1 MLRLSLLDQS
11 GESIVLCYRTARSIY
26 RWFVP
31 MIGRYYL
38 KRMIDDGLPA
48 RFRLPL
54 LFLLT
59 KSLSQ
64 EDQLI
69 VSRIESVRS
78 KMANRGDVY
87 VDIYPSPSPGSAGMV
102 SSPEVKPAPGK
113 VKKVPLSRI
122 ANTTSVLPYWGTFLY
137 LCANVNRA
145 KTILE
150 LGSCA
155 GISGCYM
162 ASGKYC
168 KRFITIEGSRALAT
182 LAESNIRQVADNFA
196 VITALF
202 DDGFDETLPKL
213 KDGLDMVYFDGQHE
227 KIATIH
233 YLERLT
239 PHLNAGS
246 ILILDDIRWT
256 SDMWEAWQAL
266 CKWKGMAWTIDVGR
280 FGICVWDGVATQP
293 KNYDFSKFT
302 DLWRKRKSRN

>member
-1 MLRLSLLDQS
+1 MWFR
-11 GESIVLCYRTARSIY
+11 IARSAY
-26 RWFVP
+26 RWFVSVV
-31 MIGRYYL
+31 GRYYL
-38 KRMIDDGLPA
+38 KRMIEDGLPE
-48 RFRLPL
+48 RLKLPL

-87 VDIYPSPSPGSAGMV
+87 VDIYPSPSPGSVGMV
-102 SSPEVKPAPGK
+102 TSPEVKPAPGK

-122 ANTTSVLPYWGTFLY
+122 ANTTSILPYWGTFLY

-145 KTILE
+145 TTILE

-182 LAESNIRQVADNFA
+182 LADSNIRQVADNFA

-256 SDMWEAWQAL
+256 SAMFESWQAL
-266 CKWKGMAWTIDVGR
+266 CKWKSIACTIH
-280 FGICVWDGVATQP
+280 
-293 KNYDFSKFT
+293 
-302 DLWRKRKSRN
+302 